1 MSGHPPG
8 GQRWDDA
15 GRDRGPAMEKKG
27 FGFHRRAFM
36 ALGELPDAERVAV
49 LERLEALSEIPPPH
63 WPARVV
69 RRAGVATPLYLI
81 RIDDSLRVL
90 IAAPE
95 GRAPEVVDIVRHET
109 LQQFATAE

>member
-1 MSGHPPG
+1 
-8 GQRWDDA
+8 
-15 GRDRGPAMEKKG
+15 MESNG

-36 ALGELPDAERVAV
+36 ALGELSDAERAAV
-49 LERLEALSEIPPPH
+49 LERLEALSRIPPRDWH
-63 WPARVV
+63 ARVV
-69 RRAGVATPLYLI
+69 RRAGSATPLYLI

-95 GRAPEVVDIVRHET
+95 GRAPEVVDVVRHET